1 MTVRRRFLNE
11 LRALNVI
18 SLKANVSLLT
28 AGASDYD
35 YNSPFTRQLEA
46 HG

>member
-18 SLKANVSLLT
+18 SANVSLLT
-28 AGASDYD
+28 AWASDYD